1 MLTLYYMLHRTKA
14 NNRWVDCQHMVGG
27 RFDVTKKK
35 KKKGI
40 IKVDIDI
47 VVILCCV
54 LINVVSEVCVDCKV
68 DH

>member
-1 MLTLYYMLHRTKA
+1 MLLCYIELKL

-27 RFDVTKKK
+27 RFDVTKKR
-35 KKKGI
+35 GI
-40 IKVDIDI
+40 IKVDIDIDIDIDI

-68 DH
+68 DL

>member
-1 MLTLYYMLHRTKA
+1 MLLCYIELKL

-35 KKKGI
+35 GI
-40 IKVDIDI
+40 IKVDIDIDI

-68 DH
+68 DL

>member
-1 MLTLYYMLHRTKA
+1 MLLCYIELKL

-27 RFDVTKKK
+27 RFDVT

-68 DH
+68 DL